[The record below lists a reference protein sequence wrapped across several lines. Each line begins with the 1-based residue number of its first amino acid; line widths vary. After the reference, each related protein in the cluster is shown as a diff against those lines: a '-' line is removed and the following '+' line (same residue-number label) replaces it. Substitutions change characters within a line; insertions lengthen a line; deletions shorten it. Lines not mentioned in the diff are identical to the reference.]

1 MACLVDTSIDVVR
14 VVRELERLVMER
26 GLPRVIVS
34 DNGCDLLVALG
45 APYAQQCGRVLYT
58 QEQRFQLA
66 HSLSLARHFGVRK
79 RRQAR
84 R

>member
-1 MACLVDTSIDVVR
+1 VR

-26 GLPRVIVS
+26 GLARVIVS

-58 QEQRFQLA
+58 QEQLYAGAAAIHYR
-66 HSLSLARHFGVRK
+66 
-79 RRQAR
+79 
-84 R
+84 